1 MYKTVWVTG
10 PGNLPERKIYI
21 QNCVTV
27 HTFSSDAKA
36 TYAETLRRYPHTHKE
51 LERER
56 ERESISDD
64 NMSFRNLLLVVLAA
78 LLYYNFG
85 VSLQFFLVIVPAAIL
100 LLVVCPSN
108 TDDKVLSKYIV
119 SNTDI

>member
-10 PGNLPERKIYI
+10 PGAARKIYI
-21 QNCVTV
+21 QKCVTV
-27 HTFSSDAKA
+27 HRFSSDARA
-36 TYAETLRRYPHTHKE
+36 IVTYVETLRRYAHTHKGTR
-51 LERER
+51 ERER
-56 ERESISDD
+56 ERASDD

-85 VSLQFFLVIVPAAIL
+85 LSLQFFLVIVPAAIL

-108 TDDKVLSKYIV
+108 TDDKVLSK
-119 SNTDI
+119 